1 MEEIIENASLEWLHY
16 IELMKNLK
24 DEGKAISLVE
34 SKILYDNENIKIR
47 KYFIE
52 NGYIEAIILLPKN
65 MMIGLNDS
73 LVFIVFSKGNKKIR
87 FVDASNFGK
96 IKKLKEKKIR
106 SILKHLSQ
114 KK

>member
-47 KYFIE
+47 K
-52 NGYIEAIILLPKN
+52 
-65 MMIGLNDS
+65 
-73 LVFIVFSKGNKKIR
+73 
-87 FVDASNFGK
+87 
-96 IKKLKEKKIR
+96 
-106 SILKHLSQ
+106 
-114 KK
+114 